1 MLAKLSFDAGDPDFE
16 EFIQIGADDADE
28 TQAFQQGR
36 ARIFGLRQYPFL
48 ESQRGKIAV
57 QEQFFSAG
65 LRAAIC
71 ATLGR
76 GGATRAAS
84 TYFCF
89 SMMTQLWQ
97 CVDFL

>member
-57 QEQFFSAG
+57 QEQFFRRACAQPSARRSG
-65 LRAAIC
+65 AEVQRARRVRIF
-71 ATLGR
+71 
-76 GGATRAAS
+76 AS
-84 TYFCF
+84 A
-89 SMMTQLWQ
+89 
-97 CVDFL
+97 